1 MQSVLLLGY
10 NLESWNRIMKT
21 GQGQKNVLKFDQ
33 RNSKV
38 LQAYA
43 IMESKRTDGESRVAI
58 NLFERALSMRPRD
71 AGVYQAYALYVAE
84 LGDIDGAHT
93 L

>member
-1 MQSVLLLGY
+1 
-10 NLESWNRIMKT
+10 
-21 GQGQKNVLKFDQ
+21 
-33 RNSKV
+33 V

-43 IMESKRTDGESRVAI
+43 VMESRRAPKDEVDSRRVLD
-58 NLFERALSMRPRD
+58 LFERALKANPRD

-84 LGDIDGAHT
+84 LGDIDSARK